1 MEAGPWRRQ
10 FVHDLL
16 FAVDGSGWHEPEMK
30 ESIGYRWSGPG
41 RFSVLRMAAPL
52 GAGRGEA
59 RLLVLQGEAV
69 PEVAVFLNGH
79 RLAVT
84 SRRQCMLGVLDF
96 AWDAAAMA
104 GEPRAEFWFHAERLA
119 QLPVPGGRMR
129 AVGFRLSTLTLT
141 GAGGGPAPAGEAL
154 ALIIGRRFLFERLP
168 VATGRPRI
176 AFRSEGDARVLD
188 LRLEA
193 ARLGP
198 TAQPQLD
205 LSLWSSAGGVELSLG
220 APGGVPV
227 LMRVDAAGRMAP
239 PATLSPRD
247 GLLVERLVAT
257 LPEAFGR
264 WLDDAMAGAS
274 PDAALLASWRCDL
287 ARVTRAAE
295 AALAAAL
302 SDGVDAFAYDA
313 AAPFAWP
320 ASG

>member
-1 MEAGPWRRQ
+1 MEAGAWRRQ
-10 FVHDLL
+10 YVHDLL

-41 RFSVLRMAAPL
+41 RFSVLRMAAPP

-84 SRRQCMLGVLDF
+84 SRRQGLLGVLDF
-96 AWDAAAMA
+96 AWDASAMA
-104 GEPRAEFWFHAERLA
+104 AEARAEFWFHAERLA

-141 GAGGGPAPAGEAL
+141 GAAGGPPPAAEAL
-154 ALIIGRRFLFERLP
+154 ALVIGRRFLFERLP
-168 VATGRPRI
+168 IATGKPRI
-176 AFRSEGDARVLD
+176 AFRSEGKGRVLE
-188 LRLEA
+188 LRLDA

-198 TAQPQLD
+198 TAQPQLV
-205 LSLWSSAGGVELSLG
+205 LALRAAAGGIDLELG
-220 APGGVPV
+220 APGGVPTAA
-227 LMRVDAAGRMAP
+227 RIDPAGRFAL

-247 GLLVERLVAT
+247 GLLVARLLTT

-274 PDAALLASWRCDL
+274 PDAALLAAWRCDL
-287 ARVTRAAE
+287 ARLARGAE
-295 AALAAAL
+295 AALAASLA
-302 SDGVDAFAYDA
+302 DGADAFAYDA
-313 AAPFAWP
+313 ALPFAW
-320 ASG
+320 G